1 MITRRGMIA
10 CIVAV
15 ALGAPSVTA
24 ASAASSASSV
34 CGSACSQYGD
44 PPQTSRG
51 PQTVGVTKKK
61 AGTAKTVMLP
71 AKAQSALK
79 YANRST
85 RNNIERIVTSPYS
98 SAGPKLPVA
107 ETPRAAKLGS
117 SLGGSL
123 RAAVASPG
131 AGSTARLVVLLIAIV
146 ATTIAVGVSAIRRQR
161 V

>member
-1 MITRRGMIA
+1 MIKRQGMIA
-10 CIVAV
+10 CIAAV
-15 ALGAPSVTA
+15 ALGATCVTA
-24 ASAASSASSV
+24 ASAASSASSK

-44 PPQTSRG
+44 SPQTSGG
-51 PQTVGVTKKK
+51 PQAVGATRKK
-61 AGTAKTVMLP
+61 AGTAKTAMLP

-79 YANRST
+79 HASRST
-85 RNNIERIVTSPYS
+85 RANIKRIVTSPYS

-107 ETPRAAKLGS
+107 ETPRAAKLDS

-131 AGSTARLVVLLIAIV
+131 AGSTARLVVLLIAII
-146 ATTIAVGVSAIRRQR
+146 ATTVAVGVSAVRRQR